1 VRNPVA
7 ARLGGRSA
15 GCPGGRHARDAAV
28 QAHRVAVEA
37 SGGQA
42 MFRNSAGDVKVLD
55 VGEEYAGMKLI
66 SVEESGAK
74 VEFGG
79 KTIFM
84 KKEDG
89 Q

>member
-1 VRNPVA
+1 
-7 ARLGGRSA
+7 
-15 GCPGGRHARDAAV
+15 
-28 QAHRVAVEA
+28 
-37 SGGQA
+37 